1 MNERP
6 SHLSQC
12 ALPVI
17 LVLLLLVGSLLPASP
32 VHAQAESEN
41 SDQQSTAVVGAY
53 GNLNEHHDGR
63 FLLYR
68 TGDRVTAT
76 FTTTRSP
83 VHDWARQHAEPLFH
97 VPSDYRP
104 PIPVIRDVDGHH
116 VLIDGTPDPAQ
127 PNPRQFQLKVDPDG
141 SVRYV
146 GNSDLEG
153 VDYLAYTLET
163 IWGITLP
170 AHFAV
175 LGEILTE
182 SWSRSGFASLPVVPY
197 VAPKPTASDTHE
209 GPSLTLALES
219 ATVPPLQTSQPLG
232 EAKRLSEA
240 AAAELLA
247 KVPQLAV
254 PTADRS
260 PKLPITRRDPPPAGG
275 LEVQA
280 FQPRADEAPKLAEP
294 GDLDVVRFTPSGPV
308 DWVPRVHI
316 VFSKPMVPLTSH
328 AALAEHI
335 PEVTVS
341 PPLEGEWRWQG
352 TQTLLFQLSE
362 APAGST
368 RYKVKV
374 GPEIESLDNST
385 LENGF
390 TGEFDTPRLRLKH
403 TWPSQDKALLLEPYF
418 VLQFNQSI
426 NIQKLLPFL
435 SLKSGSR
442 FVGFEVMS
450 LDDAALP
457 RQVQDVLAH
466 AMPQRTLVL
475 RPSAPLTPNTRYSL
489 SIAPGA
495 PSAEGPLP
503 TLEMQRTEWRTYG
516 PLKITSSG
524 CGNGLCY
531 EGDSFHVRFSNSLDT
546 GSLVTGMV
554 SIRPNVPDGE
564 MHISPGGIRLTGDTA
579 PDTAYTLRIAPGIT
593 DVYGQTLN
601 SVQELTFQTG
611 IHRTPET
618 AGLHLPN
625 FLEVI
630 HPDDE
635 GKYSIFTRDLGEL
648 EIRLYRVSPAD
659 WDKYL
664 VARHGV
670 WGASWGTTGPN
681 SRRQF
686 MPFTGGFLDR
696 KPVLE
701 TTLPINNGPGSDI
714 DETILDLNP
723 FLVQGRGHLL
733 LIIVI
738 PEKLRNLYFCG
749 HPYNI
754 ATWLQVTDVGL
765 DVHTDGAMVLA
776 RASALVSGEPIADLD
791 VQLPIKVASTPPVS
805 TDTEGYASFS
815 SFYQPEYYNY
825 DYVGIVGQQDS
836 DSAVL
841 PVQGY
846 HFRNRMYDAH
856 RWHVFSDRYLY
867 QPGEEVRIKGW
878 VREVGFSPVG
888 DVSWAE
894 PGLKHIFYRVHDAR
908 GVSLDGGMTELQPHG
923 ALDFRFH
930 VPADANSGLGEIRL
944 LLHDCDDC
952 AQYGDY
958 NHENIQG
965 LWWHSRDQIETVHFR
980 IEEFRRPEFEVSLS
994 VGEGH
999 HLIQEPVS
1007 LATQAKYYGGGVLEG
1022 APINW
1027 KVSGRPAHY
1036 VPPGWHDFAFGDS
1049 VPWWW
1054 WWHSSNDDAVE
1065 EQMLSAELDVQ
1076 GRHRAAL
1083 TAVSERETSI
1093 PYVLQ
1098 VQATVQ
1104 DLSQQTLSASTNVL
1118 VHPAQWYVG
1127 GKTPSNVGKAGMPFA
1142 LDLVVTDLD
1151 GSPVAGQDIRVTTQQ
1166 VYGTGADSERNT
1178 DSPEC
1183 QLRSTS
1189 EPVSC
1194 DLVFA
1199 AGGLWR
1205 IEMSIEDATG
1215 RKSSTRLI
1223 RWIVGGD
1230 RSISS
1235 RGMGSPRGLEDTVV
1249 TLIPDK
1255 DSYKPGDVAQIQIQ
1269 SPIVPAHGTV
1279 ILNRS
1284 GIVRH
1289 ESIHIQS
1296 ASQVLTIPIEDS
1308 HVPNLH
1314 VSVFLTGALES
1325 LSSEGLVVTN
1335 QAEGHINISIPTS
1348 ARELGVDLQ
1357 VATPVVAPG
1366 GEASV
1371 SVRIIDPSGRPVS
1384 GAEVVLM
1391 AVDEAVLALAGYR
1404 HAHPLESF
1412 YPLRHK
1418 FLYHSSLYSY
1428 LQSKDFYM
1436 PWHGCR
1442 GGGGDGGME
1451 EALAELFP
1459 VRSDFNPLA
1468 FFEPAGETDESGVYR
1483 AAWSVP
1489 DTIGRYRV
1497 VAMASSGARLFG
1509 LSESSYTVRLPVS
1522 LRPQWPRFL
1531 NFDDQADFSVL
1542 VENQTDEEQELT
1554 LIAQSDSL
1562 GLSYQTADRT
1572 FDALAINLP
1581 ARSRRQI
1588 LVPTYAMESGDGQML
1603 VTVFNERFNDSVLG
1617 VLPVYIPAAQ
1627 EGFAAYGTAEELPV
1641 MQGLDLPTGV
1651 HQEFGQL
1658 TVTTSST
1665 LLQSLLDSFLALR
1678 RHDREYLHPE
1688 FLASRILANL
1698 ALRDVLYAFQLPGL
1712 PAPDRLDRDIRADI
1726 KDLLKL
1732 QGSSGG
1738 WPIWR
1743 TGTIWP
1749 FVSVHAMHALAVAQV
1764 DGYHVDDGKLQRG
1777 LGYLQSIERH
1787 SLRYSPFARRYITAY
1802 ALYVR
1807 SLLDDVDAERAA
1819 RLLDQLPHQTSELD
1833 VIAWSLLVLQADGTM
1848 QDIVDKWYRHVL
1860 NRADETTGKVVF
1872 ARHAYQDDGHLIL
1885 HSDRRSD
1892 ALLLR
1897 MLMTVRPDADLIPKV
1912 VRSLMA
1918 ARNRYGHW
1926 GSSQENLFVMQAMNQ
1941 YFHAYEATTPDF
1953 LARVWMDDT
1962 LVMDVPFKGRETE
1975 LRQVS
1980 LPMNWLYAEDP
1991 SRIHLQREGEGRLY
2005 YRLGFDYVPDDLSID
2020 ALERGFTVQRVYS
2033 GLDDPEDVWLDAEGR
2048 WHVKL
2053 GARVQINVT
2062 VTAPGTRHHVK
2073 LVSPLP
2079 AGLEFLNP
2087 ALKGTES
2094 FEDPNSRG
2102 WYYWPWFDHQ
2112 QLLDERAQV
2121 VTTWLWGG
2129 VYQYGAVAR
2138 ATTAGTF
2145 HVPPARVEEIYAPE
2159 TFGNGS
2165 SEILIVEPT

>member
-53 GNLNEHHDGR
+53 GNLNEHYEGR
-63 FLLYR
+63 FSLYR
-68 TGDRVTAT
+68 AGERVTAT

-83 VHDWARQHAEPLFH
+83 VHYWARQHAEPLFY
-97 VPSDYRP
+97 VPPDYRP
-104 PIPVIRDVDGHH
+104 PIPVVREVDGHH

-127 PNPRQFQLKVDPDG
+127 PNPRRFRLKVDPDG
-141 SVRYV
+141 AVRYV
-146 GNSDLEG
+146 GNSDLDG
-153 VDYLAYTLET
+153 VGYLAYTLET
-163 IWGITLP
+163 IWGVSLA
-170 AHFAV
+170 AHFAA
-175 LGEILTE
+175 LGEVLTE
-182 SWSRSGFASLPVVPY
+182 SWSRSGFVSLPVVPY
-197 VAPKPTASDTHE
+197 VAPEPTASDTPE

-219 ATVPPLQTSQPLG
+219 ATALPPQASQSLG
-232 EAKRLSEA
+232 EAKRLPEA
-240 AAAELLA
+240 VAAELLA

-254 PTADRS
+254 LTADRS
-260 PKLPITRRDPPPAGG
+260 PKLPITRRDPPPEGG

-294 GDLDVVRFTPSGPV
+294 GDLEVVRFTPLGLV

-328 AALAEHI
+328 AALAEYI

-352 TQTLLFQLSE
+352 TQTLLFQLSDT
-362 APAGST
+362 PAGST
-368 RYKVKV
+368 LYKVKV

-385 LENGF
+385 LKTGF
-390 TGEFDTPRLRLKH
+390 TGEFETSRLRLEH
-403 TWPSQDKALLLEPYF
+403 TWPSQNTTLLLEPYF
-418 VLQFNQSI
+418 VLQFNQSV
-426 NIQKLLPFL
+426 NTQELLPFL

-450 LDDAALP
+450 LDDTVLP
-457 RQVQDVLAH
+457 RQVQDVLVH
-466 AMPQRTLVL
+466 APLERTLVL
-475 RPSAPLTPNTRYSL
+475 RPSAPLTPNTRYSF

-495 PSAEGPLP
+495 PSAEGPLR
-503 TLEMQRTEWRTYG
+503 TLDMQQTAWRTYG
-516 PLKITSSG
+516 PLRITSSS
-524 CGNGLCY
+524 CGNRRCY
-531 EGDSFHVRFSNSLDT
+531 PGESLHVYFSNRLEA

-554 SIRPNVPDGE
+554 SISPNVLDGE
-564 MHISPGGIRLTGDTA
+564 IHISPGGIRLTGDTA
-579 PDTAYTLRIAPGIT
+579 PDTVYTLRIAPGLT
-593 DVYGQTLN
+593 DVYGQTLD
-601 SVQELTFQTG
+601 SVQELTFQTD
-611 IHRTPET
+611 IHRTAET

-625 FLEVI
+625 FLEVL

-635 GKYSIFTRDLGEL
+635 GKYSIFTRDLDEL
-648 EIRLYRVSPAD
+648 KIRLYRVSPAD

-664 VARHGV
+664 VDRHGL

-686 MPFTGGFLDR
+686 MPFTGGFLGR

-701 TTLPINNGPGSDI
+701 TTLSINNGPGSDI

-723 FLVQGRGHLL
+723 FLVQGRGHLVL
-733 LIIVI
+733 VIVI
-738 PEKLRNLYFCG
+738 PEELRYLYFCG
-749 HPYNI
+749 HDFNI
-754 ATWLQVTDVGL
+754 AAWLQVTDVGL
-765 DVHTDGAMVLA
+765 DVHTDGTTVLA
-776 RASALVSGEPIADLD
+776 RVSALSSGEPITDLD
-791 VQLPIKVASTPPVS
+791 VQLPIQIASTPSVA
-805 TDTEGYASFS
+805 TDTDGYASFS
-815 SFYQPEYYNY
+815 LSSQPEYYKN
-825 DYVGIVGQQDS
+825 VGIVGQQDS
-836 DSAVL
+836 ASAVL

-846 HFRNRMYDAH
+846 QLRNRMYDAH

-878 VREVGFSPVG
+878 VRQVGFSPDG
-888 DVSWAE
+888 DVSWAK
-894 PGLKHIFYRVHDAR
+894 PGLRHIYYRVHDAR
-908 GVSLDGGMTELQPHG
+908 GVSLDAGNTELQPHG

-952 AQYGDY
+952 AQHGDY
-958 NHENIQG
+958 NHEDIQS
-965 LWWHSRDQIETVHFR
+965 LWWDSSDQMETLRFR

-994 VGEGH
+994 VDEGH
-999 HLIQEPVS
+999 HLIQDPVL

-1022 APINW
+1022 ALVNW
-1027 KVSGRPAHY
+1027 KVSAQRGHY
-1036 VPPGWHDFAFGDS
+1036 VPPGWHGFSFGDA

-1054 WWHSSNDDAVE
+1054 RYSWRGDAVA
-1065 EQMLSAELDVQ
+1065 EQVLSAELDVQ
-1076 GRHRAAL
+1076 GRHQVAL
-1083 TAVSERETSI
+1083 TAVSQRQTLS

-1104 DLSQQTLSASTNVL
+1104 DLSQQTLSASRNVL
-1118 VHPAQWYVG
+1118 IHPAQWYVG
-1127 GKTPSNVGKAGMPFA
+1127 GRTPSYMGMAGVPFA
-1142 LDLVVTDLD
+1142 MDLVVTDLD
-1151 GSPVAGQDIRVTTQQ
+1151 GNPVEGQDVRVTTHQ
-1166 VYGTGADSERNT
+1166 VYGTNAASEANADS
-1178 DSPEC
+1178 SGC
-1183 QLRSTS
+1183 QLRSAS

-1194 DLVFA
+1194 NLVFSE
-1199 AGGLWR
+1199 GGLWR

-1215 RKSSTRLI
+1215 RESSTRLV
-1223 RWIVGGD
+1223 RWIAGGD
-1230 RSISS
+1230 RNVSS
-1235 RGMGSPRGLEDTVV
+1235 RGVDDTTV

-1255 DSYKPGDVAQIQIQ
+1255 DSYKPGDVAKIQIQ

-1289 ESIHIQS
+1289 EPIHIQS
-1296 ASQVLTIPIEDS
+1296 ASQVLPVPIEDA

-1335 QAEGHINISIPTS
+1335 QAEGHIDIPIPTS
-1348 ARELGVDLQ
+1348 ARELAVDLQ
-1357 VATPVVAPG
+1357 VDTQVVAPR

-1371 SVRIIDPSGRPVS
+1371 SVRITDPSGQPVP

-1404 HAHPLESF
+1404 HAHPLETF
-1412 YPLRHK
+1412 YPPRQKNLFHN
-1418 FLYHSSLYSY
+1418 SLYSY

-1436 PWHGCR
+1436 PWHRCI

-1468 FFEPAGETDESGVYR
+1468 FFEPAGETDESGIYR

-1509 LSESSYTVRLPVS
+1509 LSESSYKVRLPVS

-1562 GLSYQTADRT
+1562 GLSYQTADRA
-1572 FDALAINLP
+1572 FDALAISLP

-1743 TGTIWP
+1743 TGTSWP

-2112 QLLDERAQV
+2112 QLLNERAQA
-2121 VTTWLWGG
+2121 VTTYLWGG

-2159 TFGNGS
+2159 TFGHGA

>member
-6 SHLSQC
+6 SHLSQGVV
-12 ALPVI
+12 PVI
-17 LVLLLLVGSLLPASP
+17 LVLLLLIGSLLPASP
-32 VHAQAESEN
+32 VHAQAESAE
-41 SDQQSTAVVGAY
+41 SDQPSTAVVGAY
-53 GNLNEHHDGR
+53 GNLNEHHEGR
-63 FLLYR
+63 FSLNR
-68 TGDRVTAT
+68 TGDRVAAT

-83 VHDWARQHAEPLFH
+83 VQYWARQHAEPLFY
-97 VPSDYRP
+97 VPPDYRP
-104 PIPVIRDVDGHH
+104 PVPVIREVDGHH

-127 PNPRQFQLKVDPDG
+127 PNPRRFQLKVDPDG
-141 SVRYV
+141 AVRYV

-153 VDYLAYTLET
+153 VGYLAYTLET
-163 IWGITLP
+163 IWGVSLS
-170 AHFAV
+170 AHFAA
-175 LGEILTE
+175 LGEVLTE
-182 SWSRSGFASLPVVPY
+182 TWSRSGFASLPVVPY
-197 VAPKPTASDTHE
+197 VAPEPAASDTPE

-219 ATVPPLQTSQPLG
+219 ATALPPQASQPLG
-232 EAKRLSEA
+232 EARRLPEA

-254 PTADRS
+254 LTADRS
-260 PKLPITRRDPPPAGG
+260 PKLPVTRRDLPPAGG

-280 FQPRADEAPKLAEP
+280 FQPKGDEAPQAPQP
-294 GDLDVVRFTPSGPV
+294 GDLEVVRFTPSGPV

-328 AALAEHI
+328 AALAERL

-362 APAGST
+362 TPAGAT
-368 RYKVKV
+368 RYKVEV
-374 GPEIESLDNST
+374 APGIEALDNST
-385 LENGF
+385 LETGH
-390 TGEFDTPRLRLKH
+390 TGEFETPRLRLEH
-403 TWPSQDKALLLEPYF
+403 SWPYRSTPLLLEPYL
-418 VLQFNQSI
+418 VLGFNQSI
-426 NIQKLLPFL
+426 DAQALLPSL
-435 SLKSGSR
+435 SLNSASR
-442 FVGFEVMS
+442 LVGLDAIP
-450 LDDAALP
+450 LDDPSLP
-457 RQVQDVLAH
+457 QQVQDVLSRRT
-466 AMPQRTLVL
+466 PERTLLL
-475 RPSAPLTPNTRYSL
+475 RPSTPLTPDTNYTFSV
-489 SIAPGA
+489 AQGA
-495 PSAEGPLP
+495 PSAEGPLR
-503 TLEMQRTEWRTYG
+503 TLEKQQTEWRTYG
-516 PLKITSSG
+516 PLKITSTG
-524 CGNGLCY
+524 CRRRAGCY
-531 EGDSFHVRFSNSLDT
+531 KGDPFHISFSNRLDPDSLI
-546 GSLVTGMV
+546 TGMV
-554 SIRPNVPDGE
+554 SIRPHLPDGK

-579 PDTAYTLRIAPGIT
+579 PNTDYTLRIAPGLT
-593 DVYGQTLN
+593 DVYGQTLD
-601 SVQELTFQTG
+601 SVQELKFRTG
-611 IHRTPET
+611 ILGT
-618 AGLHLPN
+618 AGHLHVPN
-625 FLEVI
+625 FLEVL
-630 HPDDE
+630 HPDDG
-635 GKYSIFTRDLGEL
+635 GKYSLLTRDLDEL
-648 EIRLYRVSPAD
+648 KIRLYQASPAD
-659 WDKYL
+659 WDKYQDS
-664 VARHGV
+664 RHGL

-681 SRRQF
+681 SKREF
-686 MPFTGGFLDR
+686 MAFTGDFLGR

-701 TTLPINNGPGSDI
+701 TTLSINNGPGSDI

-723 FLVQGRGHLL
+723 FLVQGRGHLVL
-733 LIIVI
+733 VIVI
-738 PEKLRNLYFCG
+738 PEEARGGIFCG
-749 HPYNI
+749 HALNI
-754 ATWLQVTDVGL
+754 AAWLQVTDMGL
-765 DVHTDGAMVLA
+765 DVHTDGTTVLA
-776 RASALVSGEPIADLD
+776 RASALASGEPVADLD
-791 VQLPIKVASTPPVS
+791 VQLPKQIASTPSVA

-815 SFYQPEYYNY
+815 SAYQPEYY
-825 DYVGIVGQQDS
+825 DYVGIVDRQNS

-841 PVQGY
+841 PVNGY
-846 HFRNRMYDAH
+846 QFRDRMYVSH
-856 RWHVFSDRYLY
+856 RVHVFSDRYLY

-878 VREVGFSPVG
+878 VREVGITPAG
-888 DVSWAE
+888 DVSWANAN
-894 PGLKHIFYRVHDAR
+894 LDDVAYSVSDAR
-908 GVSLDGGMTELQPHG
+908 GVLLDHGQTGISPHG
-923 ALDFRFH
+923 AFDIGFQ
-930 VPADANSGLGEIRL
+930 VPMDANSGLGTVIFRL
-944 LLHDCDDC
+944 
-952 AQYGDY
+952 GPSTSK
-958 NHENIQG
+958 
-965 LWWHSRDQIETVHFR
+965 WMHFR

-999 HLIQEPVS
+999 HLIQDTVPLMVR
-1007 LATQAKYYGGGVLEG
+1007 AKYYGGGGLEG
-1022 APINW
+1022 ALVNW
-1027 KVSGRPAHY
+1027 KVSGQPGHY
-1036 VPPGWHDFAFGDS
+1036 VPPGWHDFSFGDA

-1054 WWHSSNDDAVE
+1054 HSPSDDAVE

-1076 GRHRAAL
+1076 GRHQAVL
-1083 TAVSERETSI
+1083 TAVRERRTAT

-1098 VQATVQ
+1098 VEATVQ
-1104 DLSQQTLSASTNVL
+1104 DLSQQAMSASSNVL

-1127 GKTPSNVGKAGMPFA
+1127 GKTPSNVGKAGVPFA
-1142 LDLVVTDLD
+1142 MDLVVTDLD
-1151 GSPVAGQDIRVTTQQ
+1151 GVPVEGQDIRVTTHQ
-1166 VYGTGADSERNT
+1166 VYGTKAAGEANADS
-1178 DSPEC
+1178 SGC
-1183 QLRSTS
+1183 QLRSAS
-1189 EPVSC
+1189 DPVSC
-1194 DLVFA
+1194 SLVFSE
-1199 AGGLWR
+1199 GGLWR

-1215 RKSSTRLI
+1215 RESSTRLV
-1223 RWIVGGD
+1223 RWIAGGD
-1230 RSISS
+1230 RNVSA
-1235 RGMGSPRGLEDTVV
+1235 RGVEDTTV

-1289 ESIHIQS
+1289 EPIHIQS
-1296 ASQVLTIPIEDS
+1296 ASQVLPIPIKDA

-1325 LSSEGLVVTN
+1325 LSPEGLVVTN
-1335 QAEGHINISIPTS
+1335 QAEGHINLSIPTS

-1357 VATPVVAPG
+1357 VTTQVVAPG
-1366 GEASV
+1366 GKASV
-1371 SVRIIDPSGRPVS
+1371 SVLITDPSGQPVP

-1404 HAHPLESF
+1404 HAHPLETF
-1412 YPLRHK
+1412 YPPRQK
-1418 FLYHSSLYSY
+1418 YLYHNSLYSY
-1428 LQSKDFYM
+1428 LQSKDFYV
-1436 PWHGCR
+1436 PWHGCKG

-1451 EALAELFP
+1451 EALSELFP

-1468 FFEPAGETDESGVYR
+1468 FYEPSGKTDESGIYR
-1483 AAWSVP
+1483 AAWDVP

-1509 LSESSYTVRLPVS
+1509 LSESFYTVRLPVS

-1531 NFDDQADFSVL
+1531 NFGDQADFSVL
-1542 VENQTDEEQELT
+1542 VENQTDEELELT

-1562 GLSYQTADRT
+1562 ELSYQTADRA
-1572 FDALAINLP
+1572 FDAFGISLP
-1581 ARSRRQI
+1581 AGSRRQV
-1588 LVPTYAMESGDGQML
+1588 LVPAHARESGDGQML
-1603 VTVFNERFNDSVLG
+1603 VTVFNEQFNDSVLG

-1627 EGFAAYGTAEELPV
+1627 EGFAAYGTADELPV

-1665 LLQSLLDSFLALR
+1665 LLQSLLDSFLVLR
-1678 RHDREYLHPE
+1678 GRDHEYLYPE
-1688 FLASRILANL
+1688 FLASRMLANL

-1726 KDLLKL
+1726 RDLLKL

-1738 WPIWR
+1738 WPVWR
-1743 TGTIWP
+1743 TGDIWP
-1749 FVSVHAMHALAVAQV
+1749 FVSVHAMHALATAQA
-1764 DGYHVDDGKLQRG
+1764 DGYHVADEKLQRG
-1777 LGYLQSIERH
+1777 LGYLQNIEHH
-1787 SLRYSPFARRYITAY
+1787 SYDYSPVARRYITAY

-1807 SLLDDVDAERAA
+1807 SLLDDVDAERAV

-1833 VIAWSLLVLQADGTM
+1833 VIAWSLLVLQADGTV
-1848 QDIVDKWYRHVL
+1848 QDTVDEWYRYVL

-1941 YFHAYEATTPDF
+1941 YFHAFEATTPDF
-1953 LARVWMDDT
+1953 LVRVWMDDT
-1962 LVMDVPFKGRETE
+1962 LVMDTPFKGRETE

-1980 LPMNWLYAEDP
+1980 LPMDWLYAEDP
-1991 SRIHLQREGEGRLY
+1991 SRIHIQREGEGRLY
-2005 YRLGFDYVPDDLSID
+2005 YRLGFDYVPDDLKID

-2094 FEDPNSRG
+2094 FDDPNARG
-2102 WYYWPWFDHQ
+2102 WYYWTWFDHQ
-2112 QLLDERAQV
+2112 QLLNERAQA

-2159 TFGNGS
+2159 TFGHGA

>member
-6 SHLSQC
+6 SHLSQGVV
-12 ALPVI
+12 PVI
-17 LVLLLLVGSLLPASP
+17 LVLLLLIGSLLPASP
-32 VHAQAESEN
+32 VHAQAESAE
-41 SDQQSTAVVGAY
+41 SDQPSTAVVGAY
-53 GNLNEHHDGR
+53 GNLNEHHEGR
-63 FLLYR
+63 FSLNR
-68 TGDRVTAT
+68 TGDRVAAT
-76 FTTTRSP
+76 FTTMRSP
-83 VHDWARQHAEPLFH
+83 VHYWARQHAEPLFY
-97 VPSDYRP
+97 VPPDYRP
-104 PIPVIRDVDGHH
+104 PIPVIREVDGHH

-127 PNPRQFQLKVDPDG
+127 PNPRRFQLKVDPDG
-141 SVRYV
+141 AVRYV
-146 GNSDLEG
+146 DNSDLEG
-153 VDYLAYTLET
+153 VGYLAYTLET
-163 IWGITLP
+163 IWGVSL
-170 AHFAV
+170 ADHFAA
-175 LGEILTE
+175 LGEVLTE
-182 SWSRSGFASLPVVPY
+182 TWSRSGFASLPVVPY
-197 VAPKPTASDTHE
+197 VAPEPAASDTSE

-219 ATVPPLQTSQPLG
+219 ATALPPQASQPLG
-232 EAKRLSEA
+232 EAKRLPEA

-247 KVPQLAV
+247 KVPQLTV
-254 PTADRS
+254 LTTDRS
-260 PKLPITRRDPPPAGG
+260 PKLPVTRRDPPPTVG

-280 FQPRADEAPKLAEP
+280 FQPRGDEAPQVPQP
-294 GDLDVVRFTPSGPV
+294 GDLEVVRFTPSGPV

-316 VFSKPMVPLTSH
+316 VFSKPMVPLSSH
-328 AALAEHI
+328 AALAERL
-335 PEVTVS
+335 PEVTMS

-352 TQTLLFQLSE
+352 TQALLFQPSE
-362 APAGST
+362 TPAGAT

-374 GPEIESLDNST
+374 APGIEALDNST
-385 LENGF
+385 LK
-390 TGEFDTPRLRLKH
+390 TGHTVEFETPRLRLEH
-403 TWPSQDKALLLEPYF
+403 SWPYRSTPLLLEPYW
-418 VLQFNQSI
+418 VLGFNQSI
-426 NIQKLLPFL
+426 DTQALLPSL
-435 SLKSGSR
+435 SLNSASR
-442 FVGFEVMS
+442 LVGLDVIP
-450 LDDAALP
+450 LDDPSLP
-457 RQVQDVLAH
+457 QQVQDVLSRTTPAH
-466 AMPQRTLVL
+466 TLLL
-475 RPSAPLTPNTRYSL
+475 RPSNPLSLDTRYIL
-489 SIAPGA
+489 SIGPGA
-495 PSAEGPLP
+495 PSAEGPLRS
-503 TLEMQRTEWRTYG
+503 LEKQQTEWRTYG
-516 PLKITSSG
+516 PLKITSTG
-524 CGNGLCY
+524 CRRRAGCY
-531 EGDSFHVRFSNSLDT
+531 KGDPFHISFSNSLDPD
-546 GSLVTGMV
+546 SLITGMV
-554 SIRPNVPDGE
+554 SIRPHLPDGK
-564 MHISPGGIRLTGDTA
+564 MHISPGGIWLTGDTA
-579 PDTAYTLRIAPGIT
+579 PNTDYTLRIAPGLT
-593 DVYGQTLN
+593 DVYGQTLD
-601 SVQELTFQTG
+601 SVQELKFQTG
-611 IHRTPET
+611 ILRT

-625 FLEVI
+625 FLEVL
-630 HPDDE
+630 HPDDG
-635 GKYSIFTRDLGEL
+635 GKYSLLTRDLDEL
-648 EIRLYRVSPAD
+648 EIHLYRASPAD

-664 VARHGV
+664 LAQHGV

-681 SRRQF
+681 SKRQF
-686 MPFTGGFLDR
+686 MPFTGDFLGR

-701 TTLPINNGPGSDI
+701 TTLSINNGPGSDI
-714 DETILDLNP
+714 DETILDLSP
-723 FLVQGRGHLL
+723 FLVQGHGHLVL
-733 LIIVI
+733 VIVI
-738 PEKLRNLYFCG
+738 PEELRGLFCG
-749 HPYNI
+749 YGYNV
-754 ATWLQVTDVGL
+754 AAWLQVTDVGL
-765 DVHTDGAMVLA
+765 DVHSDGATVLA
-776 RASALVSGEPIADLD
+776 RASALASGEPIADLD
-791 VQLPIKVASTPPVS
+791 VQLPIEIASIPSVT

-815 SFYQPEYYNY
+815 SSYPPEYHK
-825 DYVGIVGQQDS
+825 YVGIVGQQKSNSVVFPIRDYW
-836 DSAVL
+836 L
-841 PVQGY
+841 
-846 HFRNRMYDAH
+846 RNRMHASH

-867 QPGEEVRIKGW
+867 QPGEKVQIKGW
-878 VREVGFSPVG
+878 VRQVGFSPAG
-888 DVSWAE
+888 DVSWVN
-894 PGLKHIFYRVHDAR
+894 PGLRHIHYVVNDAR
-908 GVSLDGGMTELQPHG
+908 GVLLDAGMTELQPHG
-923 ALDFRFH
+923 ALDFRFQ
-930 VPADANSGLGEIRL
+930 VPADANSGLGAVRL

-952 AQYGDY
+952 ARHDDHY
-958 NHENIQG
+958 HEDLVA
-965 LWWHSRDQIETVHFR
+965 LWDSDQMETVYFR

-999 HLIQEPVS
+999 HLMQDPVL

-1022 APINW
+1022 ALVNW
-1027 KVSGRPAHY
+1027 KVSARQGHY
-1036 VPPGWHDFAFGDS
+1036 VPPGWHDFSFGDA

-1054 WWHSSNDDAVE
+1054 RHSPSDDAVE

-1076 GRHRAAL
+1076 GRHQAML
-1083 TAVSERETSI
+1083 TAVRERRTAT

-1098 VQATVQ
+1098 VEATVQ
-1104 DLSQQTLSASTNVL
+1104 DLSQQAMSASSNVL

-1127 GKTPSNVGKAGMPFA
+1127 GKTSSNVGKAGVPFA
-1142 LDLVVTDLD
+1142 MDLVVTNLD
-1151 GSPVAGQDIRVTTQQ
+1151 GVPIEGQDIRVTTHQ
-1166 VYGTGADSERNT
+1166 VYGTKTAGEANADS
-1178 DSPEC
+1178 SGC
-1183 QLRSTS
+1183 QLRSAS

-1194 DLVFA
+1194 SLVFSE
-1199 AGGLWR
+1199 GGLWR

-1215 RKSSTRLI
+1215 RESSTRLV
-1223 RWIVGGD
+1223 RWIVGDD
-1230 RSISS
+1230 RNLSA
-1235 RGMGSPRGLEDTVV
+1235 RGVEDTAV

-1255 DSYKPGDVAQIQIQ
+1255 DSYKPGDVARIQIQ

-1289 ESIHIQS
+1289 EPIHIQS
-1296 ASQVLTIPIEDS
+1296 ASQVLPIPIKDA

-1325 LSSEGLVVTN
+1325 LSPEGLVVTN
-1335 QAEGHINISIPTS
+1335 QAEGHINLSIPTS

-1357 VATPVVAPG
+1357 VATQVVAPG

-1371 SVRIIDPSGRPVS
+1371 SMLITDPSGQPVP

-1404 HAHPLESF
+1404 HAHPLETF
-1412 YPLRHK
+1412 YPPRQKYLFHN
-1418 FLYHSSLYSY
+1418 SLYNY
-1428 LQSKDFYM
+1428 LRSKDFYM

-1451 EALAELFP
+1451 EALSELFP

-1468 FFEPAGETDESGVYR
+1468 FFEPSGKTDESGIYR
-1483 AAWSVP
+1483 AAWDVP

-1509 LSESSYTVRLPVS
+1509 LSESFYTVRLPVS

-1531 NFDDQADFSVL
+1531 NFGDQADFSVL
-1542 VENQTDEEQELT
+1542 VENQTDEVQELT
-1554 LIAQSDSL
+1554 LVAQSDSL
-1562 GLSYQTADRT
+1562 GLAYQTADRA
-1572 FDALAINLP
+1572 FDALGISLP
-1581 ARSRRQI
+1581 AGSRRQI
-1588 LVPTYAMESGDGQML
+1588 LVPAHAKESGDGQMQ

-1617 VLPVYIPAAQ
+1617 VLPIYIPAAQ
-1627 EGFAAYGTAEELPV
+1627 EGFAAFGTAEELPV

-1665 LLQSLLDSFLALR
+1665 LLQSLLDSFLVLR
-1678 RHDREYLHPE
+1678 GHDREYLYPE
-1688 FLASRILANL
+1688 FVASRILANL

-1712 PAPDRLDRDIRADI
+1712 PAPDRLNRDIRADI
-1726 KDLLKL
+1726 RDLLKL
-1732 QGSSGG
+1732 QRSSGG
-1738 WPIWR
+1738 WPVWH
-1743 TGTIWP
+1743 TGDTWP
-1749 FVSVHAMHALAVAQV
+1749 FVSVHAMHALTAARAG
-1764 DGYHVDDGKLQRG
+1764 GYHVADNKLQRG
-1777 LGYLQSIERH
+1777 LGYLQDIERH
-1787 SLRYSPFARRYITAY
+1787 YPYDYSPVTRRYITAY

-1807 SLLDDVDAERAA
+1807 SLLDDVDMERAV
-1819 RLLDQLPHQTSELD
+1819 RLLDQLPYQTSELD
-1833 VIAWSLLVLQADGTM
+1833 VIAWSLLVLQADGTV
-1848 QDIVDKWYRHVL
+1848 QDTVDKWYRYVL

-1872 ARHAYQDDGHLIL
+1872 ARYAYQEDGHLIL

-1941 YFHAYEATTPDF
+1941 YLHTFEATTPDF
-1953 LARVWMDDT
+1953 LVRVWMDDT
-1962 LVMDVPFKGRETE
+1962 LVMDTPFKGRETE

-1980 LPMNWLYAEDP
+1980 LPMDWLYAEDP
-1991 SRIHLQREGEGRLY
+1991 SRIHIQREGEGRLY

-2094 FEDPNSRG
+2094 FEDPNARG

-2112 QLLDERAQV
+2112 QLLNERAQA

-2159 TFGNGS
+2159 TFGHGA